1 MAVVVVDSS
10 CRLSC
15 RLRGGIANATVRPI
29 IKEFDDPCGRI
40 DHDER
45 PFSDVIGEAVNQYLG
60 EIPSTEIIGVLET
73 AKACVISQ
81 AIKELRGEE

>member
-1 MAVVVVDSS
+1 MIMLTDGLGG
-10 CRLSC
+10 RDGDD
-15 RLRGGIANATVRPI
+15 LRS
-29 IKEFDDPCGRI
+29 
-40 DHDER
+40 
-45 PFSDVIGEAVNQYLG
+45 FSDVIGEAVQDYIG

>member
-1 MAVVVVDSS
+1 MIMLADGLGG
-10 CRLSC
+10 RDGDD
-15 RLRGGIANATVRPI
+15 LRS
-29 IKEFDDPCGRI
+29 
-40 DHDER
+40 
-45 PFSDVIGEAVNQYLG
+45 FSDVIGEAVQDYIG